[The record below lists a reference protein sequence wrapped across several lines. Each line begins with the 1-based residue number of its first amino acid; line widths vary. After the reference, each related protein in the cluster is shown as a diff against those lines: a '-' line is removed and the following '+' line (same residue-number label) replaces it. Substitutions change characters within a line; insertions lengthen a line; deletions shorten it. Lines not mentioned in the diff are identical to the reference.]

1 MIPFFNKK
9 YRKYKLTLFQMHL
22 EELTWKLAILDK
34 ISDEIKGQK
43 KTTSE
48 KALKGSWNCFLV
60 RKR

>member
-43 KTTSE
+43 KLQVKRHS
-48 KALKGSWNCFLV
+48 KAPGIVS
-60 RKR
+60 